1 MSENAIANEISPE
14 SQDKTVASLP
24 GRVRDIAALRGLGFT
39 CLEIGRRFGISA
51 QAVSITLAR
60 YRHRHDLLDGNGEML
75 ELSSRAANA
84 LSRIGVTNR
93 TEGRRSDIFVLLRG
107 QRNCG
112 TRTLEEI
119 RSWLERE
126 D

>member
-1 MSENAIANEISPE
+1 MLENTIANEIPPE

-39 CLEIGRRFGISA
+39 RLEIGRRFGSSA
-51 QAVSITLAR
+51 QAVSITLTR
-60 YRHRHDLLDGNGEML
+60 YRHRHDLLDGKAEML

-93 TEGRRSDIFVLLRG
+93 SDARRVDIFELLRR

-119 RSWLERE
+119 RTWLESE